1 MPRTKKTLEKKE
13 EIVVQVNPFDIDA
26 SYVSISGEA
35 KEFKARKFAPI
46 SEIAFV
52 CEDIASAVT
61 AEGGYHPYLEEFL
74 VWTAL
79 VRLYT
84 DLDVDEL
91 IEENADAWYEEL
103 TCTNLKDV
111 LMGIILFSQYT
122 LITNSVSKI
131 VDYTIRN
138 KKSSLDTL
146 IDAFVSDGLLF
157 DLLEKAAASESVV
170 EGAEIDGQLS

>member
-1 MPRTKKTLEKKE
+1 MPRTKKTVEKKE
-13 EIVVQVNPFDIDA
+13 EVVVQTKPFDIDA

-46 SEIAFV
+46 SEIALV

-91 IEENADAWYEEL
+91 IDENADVWYKEL

-111 LMGIILFSQYT
+111 LMGIIMLSQYT
-122 LITNSVSKI
+122 LITNSVSEI

-138 KKSSLDTL
+138 KKSSIDTL
-146 IDAFVSDGLLF
+146 IDTFIGDGLLF
-157 DLLEKAAASESVV
+157 DLLEKITTGETESM
-170 EGAEIDGQLS
+170 EGAPEDNG